1 MKVLVMMTA
10 VTECLAAGGEKLWDL
25 GKRVEDNPL
34 TVFIMFGFVVF
45 ATLGIE
51 ALKHSIEKKTRDN
64 SRRKGIQ
71 SIYSELMMVGVVSF
85 ALILSAEVGLLE
97 VRLPLGDCD
106 DTSGSA
112 TSASTSTSSGSG
124 SSACGIGFDLL
135 MFEYAH
141 LVLFFMGIAY
151 CFFILITFYQRDR
164 MTARIAKLQKIS
176 LHKYMR
182 TESKPASLAGIA
194 GFYLHKESL
203 WAKSVLF
210 IRGAVIA
217 NNEARI
223 KEICDPRIGV
233 HERWLARH
241 RLEKPPAPL
250 AHPDEAVHRFDMARF
265 THKAM
270 SETIV
275 DLLHIPPIVWF
286 VVLLAAP
293 GTNLVHKMGPALST
307 TVIGTAILPPAIGFI
322 MLMRISGLLK
332 KMIERASGHPKIA
345 HVEFAD
351 SDGANDSPLQLG
363 SYAAYGQRWAQGGD
377 DPWEHEQSCCCDPHS
392 KWDPQNPPALR
403 FQIHVVVLVTCFHIG
418 QVVMLTGLIVQEA
431 GALVL
436 ICWILPLFP
445 LLYFVPR
452 TVLIFALVHGTR
464 NIPKD
469 WLRHALKSEDD
480 PYSAH
485 HVGHHIELT
494 AREENEWI
502 REIEQ
507 VEKEEDTQGRWSR
520 PPLLINESDLPPPLP
535 ATEGRGRPLP
545 PRRPASQN
553 SVRHPRFSPVS
564 GLSILNTPPTGYH
577 SNRRPSAPVISAT
590 RAAGR
595 ANSIRPPAPPSRTN
609 FLEELPLV
617 G

>member
-1 MKVLVMMTA
+1 MYFKMIIVLIFALIRETS
-10 VTECLAAGGEKLWDL
+10 AAGGAKLWDL

-51 ALKHSIEKKTRDN
+51 GAKHAIERKTRDS

-85 ALILSAEVGLLE
+85 MLILSAEVGLLDI
-97 VRLPLGDCD
+97 RLPLGDC
-106 DTSGSA
+106 TSNSGS
-112 TSASTSTSSGSG
+112 SSSGSDQ
-124 SSACGIGFDLL
+124 CGIGFDIL

-141 LVLFFMGIAY
+141 LVLFFMGLTY
-151 CFFILITFYQRDR
+151 CVFILVTFYQRDR
-164 MTARIAKLQKIS
+164 MTARIAKLQKVS

-182 TESKPASLAGIA
+182 HESTPASLAGIA

-217 NNEARI
+217 NNEA
-223 KEICDPRIGV
+223 EIRDICNPSINV
-233 HERWLARH
+233 HEKWLARH
-241 RLEKPPAPL
+241 KLTKPPSPL
-250 AHPDEAVHRFDMARF
+250 PPPEEAVHHFDMARF

-275 DLLHIPPIVWF
+275 DLLHIPPIAWF
-286 VVLLAAP
+286 MVLLAAP
-293 GTNLVHKMGPALST
+293 GTNLLHKLGPALST
-307 TVIGTAILPPAIGFI
+307 TVIGTAILPPTIGAF

-332 KMIERASGHPKIA
+332 KMIERASGHPRIA
-345 HVEFAD
+345 HVEYIG
-351 SDGANDSPLQLG
+351 SDGATNAPFDLDR
-363 SYAAYGQRWAQGGD
+363 YEEYGQRWSQGGD
-377 DPWEHEQSCCCDPHS
+377 DPWDHEKSCCCDPHS

-403 FQIHVVVLVTCFHIG
+403 FQIHVIVLVTCFHIG
-418 QVVMLTGLIVQEA
+418 QVVMLTGLIVKEA

-436 ICWILPLFP
+436 VCWIAPLFP

-464 NIPKD
+464 NIPRE
-469 WLRHALKSEDD
+469 WLKHALKAEDD
-480 PYSAH
+480 PYDAH
-485 HVGHHIELT
+485 HVGHHIEMSPK
-494 AREENEWI
+494 EENEWI

-507 VEKEEDTQGRWSR
+507 VEKVENQGFHR
-520 PPLLINESDLPPPLP
+520 PAISINESEFPSALP
-535 ATEGRGRPLP
+535 EVGRGRQMP

-553 SVRHPRFSPVS
+553 SVRHPRFSSVS
-564 GLSILNTPPTGYH
+564 GLSSVGSS
-577 SNRRPSAPVISAT
+577 SNYSSSRRRPSAPVISSLN
-590 RAAGR
+590 RNAGR
-595 ANSIRPPAPPSRTN
+595 GNALRPPAPPSRAPH
-609 FLEELPLV
+609 LGELPLV